1 MTALNAQ
8 QPGGGDIHAR
18 DRAFMV
24 ARHLEAR
31 GIADPYV
38 LAAMGEV
45 PREAFVSGPLTEFAY
60 EDSALPIEAGQTISQ
75 PYIVAR
81 MIELAELRPEDKV
94 LEVGAGSGYAAAVMG
109 RIAGH
114 VYAIE
119 RHEELA
125 TQARAREEKLG
136 YDHVKI
142 ICADGTKGWPD
153 EAPFDA
159 IIVSAGGPKV
169 PEALKRQLALGG
181 RLVIPVG
188 RDVHQTLLLVRRTG
202 QDSFEQEDHGAVTF
216 VPLIGEEGWG
226 GPERAK
232 AETNIDSETSGF
244 ANGLLI
250 PSQRAKVARTN
261 LSHLIADAAE
271 PFGDVD
277 ELASLAERFAH
288 KRVVLLGEA
297 THGTAQFYEARA
309 RITEMLVKNHGFNI
323 VAVEADWPDAAVYD
337 SFVRGFPRPEVPRAA
352 FSRFPTWMWRN
363 GQVGEFL
370 TRLKAI
376 NETIADPSRRAG
388 FYGLDVY
395 SLATSIEAVLGYLD
409 RIDPEAGRVA
419 RHRYGCL
426 APFRAEPARYGHM
439 ALSHGFAVC
448 EKPVTDAL
456 VDLLKN
462 RLGYLAHDGDAFF
475 NAEQNAR
482 IVAAA
487 EQYYRIM
494 YYGDAQSWNLRDQH
508 MFDTLERILAYVA
521 QVSDGDS
528 KAVVWAH
535 NSHIGNA
542 EYTEMGQVRGEH
554 NIGQLA
560 RARFGDDCAL
570 IGFGTDRG
578 TVAAA
583 SNWDEPMEIKR
594 VRPARNDSYEGRS
607 RDAGIKAFFLETG
620 PDQRDSVREA
630 LAEPL
635 LERAIGV
642 IYRPETE
649 LLSHYF
655 QAELSKQFDA
665 WIWFTETDAVAAR
678 PVAHPHGPDET
689 YPFGL

>member
-1 MTALNAQ
+1 MTAFNGTQ
-8 QPGGGDIHAR
+8 TGGRDALAR

-31 GIADPYV
+31 GIADPRV
-38 LAAMGEV
+38 LTAMGQV
-45 PREAFVSGPLTEFAY
+45 PREMFVSGPLTEFAY

-81 MIELAELRPEDKV
+81 MVELAELKPGDTV

-109 RIAGH
+109 RIASR

-119 RHEELA
+119 RHKELA
-125 TQARAREEKLG
+125 DQARGRERTLG
-136 YDHVKI
+136 YDNVEI
-142 ICADGTKGWPD
+142 ICADGTKGLP
-153 EAPFDA
+153 EHAPFDA

-169 PEALKRQLALGG
+169 PEALKRQLAIGG

-188 RDVHQTLLLVRRTG
+188 RDVHQTLLLVRRIG
-202 QDSFEQEDHGAVTF
+202 EDSFEQEDHGGVTF
-216 VPLIGEEGWG
+216 VPLIGEEGWEA
-226 GPERAK
+226 PETAK
-232 AETNIDSETSGF
+232 AETSIDAETSGF

-250 PSQRAKVARTN
+250 PSQRAKTTRTT
-261 LSHLIADAAE
+261 LSHVIADAAE
-271 PFGDVD
+271 PFGDLD
-277 ELASLAERFAH
+277 ELAAMAERFADR
-288 KRVVLLGEA
+288 RVVLLGEA
-297 THGTAQFYEARA
+297 THGTAEFYDARA
-309 RITEMLVKNHGFNI
+309 RITELLVKKHGFNI
-323 VAVEADWPDAAVYD
+323 VAVEADWPDAATYD
-337 SFVRGFPRPEVPRAA
+337 ALVRGLPRPGVPKAP

-363 GQVGEFL
+363 GQVAAL
-370 TRLKAI
+370 LQRLKAV
-376 NETIADPSRRAG
+376 NETIADPDKRAG

-395 SLATSIEAVLGYLD
+395 SLGASIEAVLTYLD
-409 RIDPEAGRVA
+409 RVDPEAA
-419 RHRYGCL
+419 RIARQRYGCL
-426 APFRAEPARYGHM
+426 APWRAEPARYGHM
-439 ALSHGFAVC
+439 ALSSGYALC

-456 VDLLKN
+456 LDLLHN
-462 RLGYLAHDGDAFF
+462 RLGYLAKDGDAFF
-475 NAEQNAR
+475 DAEQNAR

-487 EQYYRIM
+487 EQYYRVM
-494 YYGDAQSWNLRDQH
+494 YYGSAQSWNLRDQH
-508 MFDTLERILAYVA
+508 MFDTLERVLEHR
-521 QVSDGDS
+521 GPDS

-535 NSHIGNA
+535 NSHIGDA
-542 EYTEMGQVRGEH
+542 AFTEMGQVRGEF

-560 RARFGDDCAL
+560 RARFGDDTAL

-594 VRPARNDSYEGRS
+594 VRTARDDSYEGRS
-607 RDAGIKAFFLETG
+607 RDAGIDAFFLETG
-620 PDQRDSVREA
+620 AGQKDSVRAA

-655 QAELSKQFDA
+655 QAELSRQFDA
-665 WIWFTETDAVAAR
+665 WIWFTETQAVAAR
-678 PVAHPHGPDET
+678 PQAHPHGPDET

>member
-1 MTALNAQ
+1 MTALN
-8 QPGGGDIHAR
+8 PKTPEGTDPLAR

-38 LAAMGEV
+38 LEAMGKV
-45 PREAFVSGPLTEFAY
+45 PRESFVSEPLTEFAY

-81 MIELAELRPEDKV
+81 MVELAELRPGDKV
-94 LEVGAGSGYAAAVMG
+94 LEVGAGSGYAAAVMS
-109 RIAGH
+109 RIAKE

-125 TQARAREEKLG
+125 TQARGREDKLG
-136 YDHVKI
+136 YHNIEI
-142 ICADGTKGWPD
+142 ICADGTKGWP
-153 EAPFDA
+153 ESAPYDA

-169 PEALKRQLALGG
+169 PEALKQQLAVGG

-202 QDSFEQEDHGAVTF
+202 EDTFEQEDHGGVTF

-226 GPERAK
+226 GPEKAK
-232 AETNIDSETSGF
+232 EETNIDAETSGF
-244 ANGLLI
+244 ANGLLV
-250 PSQRAKVARTN
+250 PAQRAKTTRPTV
-261 LSHLIADAAE
+261 SHLIAESAQ
-271 PFGDVD
+271 PFVDLD
-277 ELASLAERFAH
+277 ELASLAERFADR
-288 KRVVLLGEA
+288 RVVLLGEA
-297 THGTAQFYEARA
+297 THGTAEFYDARA
-309 RITEMLVKNHGFNI
+309 RITETLVKNHGFNI
-323 VAVEADWPDAAVYD
+323 VAVEADWPDARVYD
-337 SFVRGFPRPEVPRAA
+337 AHMRGLARPSLPRAP
-352 FSRFPTWMWRN
+352 FSRFPAWMWQN
-363 GQVGEFL
+363 GQVAAFL
-370 TRLKAI
+370 ERLKAI
-376 NETIADPSRRAG
+376 NETIADPDRRAG

-395 SLATSIEAVLGYLD
+395 SLATSIEAVLAYLD
-409 RIDPEAGRVA
+409 RVDPDAARIA

-426 APFRAEPARYGHM
+426 APFRAEPAQYGRM
-439 ALSHGFAVC
+439 AMSQGFAVC
-448 EKPVTDAL
+448 EQPVTEAL

-462 RLGYLAHDGDAFF
+462 RLGYLVKDGEAFF
-475 NAEQNAR
+475 NADQNAR

-487 EQYYRIM
+487 EHYYRIM
-494 YYGDAQSWNLRDQH
+494 YYGSAQSWNLRDEH
-508 MFDTLERILAYVA
+508 MFDTLERVLHHR
-521 QVSDGDS
+521 GPDS

-535 NSHIGNA
+535 NSHIGDA
-542 EYTEMGQVRGEH
+542 AYTEMGQVRGEH

-560 RARFGDDCAL
+560 RARFGDACAL

-578 TVAAA
+578 TVAAS
-583 SNWDEPMEIKR
+583 SNWDEPMEIKK
-594 VRPARNDSYEGRS
+594 VRPARDDSYEGRS
-607 RDAGIKAFFLETG
+607 RDAGIDAFFLELG
-620 PDQRDSVREA
+620 PGQKDEIRAA

-655 QAELSKQFDA
+655 QAELSRQFDA
-665 WIWFTETDAVAAR
+665 WIWFTETEAVAAR
-678 PVAHPHGPDET
+678 PQAHPHGPDDT

>member
-1 MTALNAQ
+1 MTALNTK
-8 QPGGGDIHAR
+8 QPGGNDALAR

-31 GIADPYV
+31 GIADRSV
-38 LAAMGEV
+38 LDAMGQV
-45 PREAFVSGPLTEFAY
+45 PREAFVSEPLTEFAY

-81 MIELAELRPEDKV
+81 MIELAALKPGDKV
-94 LEVGAGSGYAAAVMG
+94 LEVGAGSGYAAAVMS
-109 RIAGH
+109 RIAGE

-125 TQARAREEKLG
+125 TQARAREERLG
-136 YDHVKI
+136 YRNVEI
-142 ICADGTKGWPD
+142 ICTDGTKGWPD
-153 EAPFDA
+153 GAPFDA

-169 PEALKRQLALGG
+169 PEALKRQLKIGG

-188 RDVHQTLLLVRRTG
+188 RDIHQKLMLVRRAGEDT
-202 QDSFEQEDHGAVTF
+202 FEEEDHGFVTF

-226 GPERAK
+226 APEKAK
-232 AETNIDSETSGF
+232 AETRIDSATSGF

-250 PSQRAKVARTN
+250 PSQRAKTARTS

-271 PFGDVD
+271 PFGDLD
-277 ELASLAERFAH
+277 ELALLAERFANR
-288 KRVVLLGEA
+288 RVVLLGEA
-297 THGTAQFYEARA
+297 THGTAEFYDARA
-309 RITEMLVKNHGFNI
+309 RITEQLVREHDFTI
-323 VAVEADWPDAAVYD
+323 VAVEADWPDAAFYD
-337 SFVRGFPRPEVPRAA
+337 AHVRGLAPPSVPKAP

-363 GQVGEFL
+363 GQVANFL
-370 TRLKAI
+370 ERLKAI
-376 NETIADPSRRAG
+376 NESIADPDKRAG

-395 SLATSIEAVLGYLD
+395 SLATSIEAVLAYLD
-409 RIDPEAGRVA
+409 RVDPEAARIA
-419 RHRYGCL
+419 RHRYSCL
-426 APFRAEPARYGHM
+426 APFRAEPAQYGRM
-439 ALSHGFAVC
+439 ALSRGFAVC
-448 EKPVTDAL
+448 EKPVTEAL
-456 VDLLKN
+456 VDLLRN
-462 RLGYLAHDGDAFF
+462 RLSYLAQDGEAFF
-475 NAEQNAR
+475 DAEQNAR
-482 IVAAA
+482 IVTAA

-494 YYGDAQSWNLRDQH
+494 YYGDAQSWNLRDEH
-508 MFDTLERILAYVA
+508 MFDTLERVLAHR
-521 QVSDGDS
+521 GPDS

-535 NSHIGNA
+535 NSHIGDA
-542 EYTEMGQVRGEH
+542 AYTEMGQVRGEH

-560 RARFGDDCAL
+560 RARFGEDCAL

-594 VRPARNDSYEGRS
+594 VRPARDDSYEGRS
-607 RDAGIKAFFLETG
+607 RDAGIDAFFLETG
-620 PDQRDSVREA
+620 PGQKDSLRDG

-642 IYRPETE
+642 IYRPEAE

-655 QAELSKQFDA
+655 QAELSRQFDA
-665 WIWFTETDAVAAR
+665 WIWFTETEAVAAR
-678 PVAHPHGPDET
+678 PRAHPHGPDET

>member
-1 MTALNAQ
+1 MTALSAEA
-8 QPGGGDIHAR
+8 PGENDILAR

-45 PREAFVSGPLTEFAY
+45 PREAFVSGPLAEFAY

-81 MIELAELRPEDKV
+81 MIELAEIRPGDTV

-109 RIAGH
+109 RIAAR

-119 RHEELA
+119 RHEELVD
-125 TQARAREEKLG
+125 QARAREKRQG
-136 YDHVKI
+136 YDNVEI
-142 ICADGTKGWPD
+142 ICADGTKGWPS

-159 IIVSAGGPKV
+159 IVVSAGGPKI
-169 PEALKRQLALGG
+169 PEALKQQLAVGG

-188 RDVHQTLLLVRRTG
+188 HDIHQTLMLVRRTG
-202 QDSFEQEDHGAVTF
+202 EDTFEEEDHGLVTF

-226 GPERAK
+226 GPEKAK
-232 AETNIDSETSGF
+232 AETNIDAETSGF

-250 PSQRAKVARTN
+250 PSQRAKTVRTN

-271 PFGDVD
+271 AFGDLD
-277 ELASLAERFAH
+277 ELASLADRFADR
-288 KRVVLLGEA
+288 RVVLLGEA
-297 THGTAQFYEARA
+297 THGTAEFYEARA
-309 RITEMLVKNHGFNI
+309 RITEKLVKEHGFNI
-323 VAVEADWPDAAVYD
+323 VAVEADWPDASVYNA
-337 SFVRGFPRPEVPRAA
+337 SIRGLPRPELPRAP

-363 GQVGEFL
+363 GQVGDLL
-370 TRLKAI
+370 TRLKAA
-376 NETIADPSRRAG
+376 NESIADPDRKVG

-395 SLATSIEAVLGYLD
+395 SLATSIEAVLEYLD
-409 RIDPEAGRVA
+409 RVDPEAARIA

-439 ALSHGFAVC
+439 ALSHGYAVC
-448 EKPVTDAL
+448 ERPVTEAL
-456 VDLLKN
+456 VDLLRN
-462 RLGYLAHDGDAFF
+462 RLDYLTRDGEAFF

-487 EQYYRIM
+487 EQYYRVM
-494 YYGDAQSWNLRDQH
+494 YYGDAESWNLRDGH
-508 MFDTLERILAYVA
+508 MFDTLERVLAHR
-521 QVSDGDS
+521 GPDS

-535 NSHIGNA
+535 NSHIGDA
-542 EYTEMGQVRGEH
+542 AFTEMGQVRGEH

-583 SNWDEPMEIKR
+583 SNWDEPMQIKR
-594 VRPARNDSYEGRS
+594 VRPARDDSYEGRS
-607 RDAGIKAFFLETG
+607 RDANIDAFFLETG
-620 PDQRDSVREA
+620 PGQKDSIREA

-655 QAELSKQFDA
+655 QAELSKQFDG
-665 WIWFTETDAVAAR
+665 WIWFTETEAVAAR
-678 PVAHPHGPDET
+678 PAAHPHGPDET

>member
-1 MTALNAQ
+1 MAAAYVRHPAEDDHL
-8 QPGGGDIHAR
+8 AR

-31 GIADPYV
+31 GIVDAHV
-38 LAAMGEV
+38 LQAMGTV
-45 PREAFVSGPLTEFAY
+45 PREIFVSEPLTEFAY

-81 MIELAELRPEDKV
+81 MIELAALRPGDTV
-94 LEVGAGSGYAAAVMG
+94 LEVGAGSGYAAAAMS
-109 RIAGH
+109 RIAGR

-125 TQARAREEKLG
+125 IQARARETRLG
-136 YDHVKI
+136 YHNVEI
-142 ICADGTKGWPD
+142 ICADGTKGWP
-153 EAPFDA
+153 EAAPFDA
-159 IIVSAGGPKV
+159 IVVSAGGPKI
-169 PEALKRQLALGG
+169 PEALKQQLTVGG

-188 RDVHQTLLLVRRTG
+188 RGIHQTLTLVRRTG
-202 QDSFEQEDHGAVTF
+202 EETFEEEDHGAVTF
-216 VPLIGEEGWG
+216 VPLVGEEGWG
-226 GPERAK
+226 APEAAK
-232 AETNIDSETSGF
+232 EETKVDAATSGY

-250 PSQRAKVARTN
+250 PSQRAKVIRTN
-261 LSHLIADAAE
+261 LSHLIAEAAQ
-271 PFGDVD
+271 PFGDLD
-277 ELASLAERFAH
+277 ELAALAERFADR
-288 KRVVLLGEA
+288 RVVLLGEA
-297 THGTAQFYEARA
+297 THGTAEFYDARA
-309 RITEMLVKNHGFNI
+309 RITECFVRKHGFNI
-323 VAVEADWPDAAVYD
+323 VAVEADWPDASVYD
-337 SFVRGFPRPEVPRAA
+337 AYMRGLPPDVPTDA

-363 GQVGEFL
+363 GQVRNFL
-370 TRLKAI
+370 DRLKAI
-376 NETIADPSRRAG
+376 NEAIPDPDKRAG

-395 SLATSIEAVLGYLD
+395 SLASSIETVLDYLD
-409 RIDPEAGRVA
+409 RVDPGAA
-419 RHRYGCL
+419 RIARQRYGCL
-426 APFRAEPARYGHM
+426 TPFRAEPARYGRM
-439 ALSHGFAVC
+439 ALSRGFANC
-448 EKPVTDAL
+448 ERPVTYAL

-462 RLGYLAHDGDAFF
+462 RLDYLEKDGEAFF
-475 NAEQNAR
+475 DAEQNAR

-494 YYGDAQSWNLRDQH
+494 YYGDARSWNLRDQH
-508 MFDTLERILAYVA
+508 MFDTLERVLEHR
-521 QVSDGDS
+521 GPDS

-542 EYTEMGQVRGEH
+542 EFTEMGQVRGEH

-560 RARFGDDCAL
+560 RQRFSENCAL

-583 SNWDEPMEIKR
+583 SNWDEPMQVMR
-594 VRPARNDSYEGRS
+594 VRPARDDSYEGRS
-607 RDAGIKAFFLETG
+607 RDAEIDAFFLETAPG
-620 PDQRDSVREA
+620 QKEAVRDA

-665 WIWFTETDAVAAR
+665 WIWFTETEAVAAR
-678 PVAHPHGPDET
+678 PV
-689 YPFGL
+689 